1 MRLIFKA
8 GVLVLTL
15 IAAAVSAQAGKLK
28 NAPAGATLES
38 DEVGGSSVVGVGE
51 RSFQPGEVLVS
62 LPSNLSLEAID
73 ALAQR
78 HRLTRMES
86 QSSGL
91 LGRTVHRWR
100 IADGR
105 SIPAVIL
112 ALKLD
117 GGIAAQP
124 NNIFTLQ

>member
-1 MRLIFKA
+1 MHFIIKA
-8 GVLVLTL
+8 GVLVLMLT
-15 IAAAVSAQAGKLK
+15 AVAVSTQAGKLK
-28 NAPAGATLES
+28 SAPTSATLES
-38 DEVGGSSVVGVGE
+38 DDINGNSAVGAGE
-51 RSFQPGEVLVS
+51 RSFRPGEVLVS

-86 QSSGL
+86 QSSRL

-105 SIPAVIL
+105 SIPSVIL

-117 GGIAAQP
+117 GGIDAQP
-124 NNIFTLQ
+124 NNIFALQ